1 MIKVWTSNSCSFTA
15 HPPTLTHSVSQS
27 LTHSITHPLSQSVNH
42 SLTHPLT
49 HPHTI
54 AHSLTQSFFPSLI
67 LSQMSLEQ
75 QTLIVVN
82 AIGHVL
88 LFSLE
93 QESSSATVKVYHH
106 PYTLHIV
113 HPYLS
118 KHNMYLYT
126 VMKEGN
132 VCLHVHTCTCH
143 LNFILLSRRYTC
155 TN

>member
-67 LSQMSLEQ
+67 LSQQ